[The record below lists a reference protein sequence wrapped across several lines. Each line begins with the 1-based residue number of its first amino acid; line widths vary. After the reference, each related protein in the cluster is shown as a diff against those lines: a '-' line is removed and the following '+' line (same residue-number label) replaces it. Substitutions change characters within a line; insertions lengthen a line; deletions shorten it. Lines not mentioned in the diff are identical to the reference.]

1 MLPVNKHFCF
11 CTFAASKVYR
21 SLARELAKDLEKYSP
36 GTTFII
42 FTDNP
47 SEFSNYSN
55 VLVFKHK
62 RQGVLY
68 YHERRFAI
76 AKALSM
82 FNSCIYLD
90 ADVRICAPV
99 PEDMQWLPGITARSC
114 TTMVKHL
121 QGLIKKTDPP
131 RPNVIKLFEF
141 IKKMGRKLD
150 LDAESDQVTFINE
163 FLFVVTRDAGK
174 EVEFLKQWE
183 KLALYAEVNGYHK
196 HPGYAMG
203 LAAAKV
209 GFPVRHNVMEGIDF
223 FDDRIERV
231 RIAKGLSDPKAKQ
244 VYFETQRR
252 IENPQ
257 LSIPEKVM
265 MKASKF
271 IEYYY
276 HLIRLIITTTLKT
289 RGHGDTGIR
298 G

>member
-1 MLPVNKHFCF
+1 MIPENQDFCF
-11 CTFAASKVYR
+11 CTFAANKVYR
-21 SLARELAKDLEKYSP
+21 NLAKELASDLGKYSP

-99 PEDMQWLPGITARSC
+99 PEDMQWLPGITARSS
-114 TTMVKHL
+114 TTMIKHI
-121 QGLIKKTDPP
+121 QGLLKKTDPP
-131 RPNVIKLFEF
+131 RPSIIKLFEF
-141 IKKMGRKLD
+141 IKKMGQKLD
-150 LDAESDQVTFINE
+150 LDVESDQVTFINE
-163 FLFVVTRDAGK
+163 FLFVVTKDAGK

-196 HPGYAMG
+196 HPAYAMG

-209 GFPVRHNVMEGIDF
+209 GFPVRHDVMEGIDF

-231 RIAKGLSDPKAKQ
+231 RISKGQSDPKAKQ
-244 VYFETQRR
+244 VYFETQKK
-252 IENPQ
+252 IEYPKR
-257 LSIPEKVM
+257 SIAEKIIIKVG
-265 MKASKF
+265 KYV
-271 IEYYY
+271 EYYY
-276 HLIRLIITTTLKT
+276 HLIRLIITTTIK
-289 RGHGDTGIR
+289 DFDFY
-298 G
+298 